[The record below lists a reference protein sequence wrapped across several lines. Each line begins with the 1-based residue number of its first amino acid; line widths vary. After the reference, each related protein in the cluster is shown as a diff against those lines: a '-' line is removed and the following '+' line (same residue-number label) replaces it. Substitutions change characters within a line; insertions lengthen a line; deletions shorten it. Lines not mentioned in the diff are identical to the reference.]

1 MDFAARNAVN
11 LSVLKR
17 HDEYIVEIIDT
28 SSHVVVYLF
37 DRDQSTWTK
46 KGVEGTISI
55 QPVFGFIVM
64 NRLGLDN
71 FMAPLVDNM
80 DLEFKD
86 EYIIYRTDDDV
97 IHGIWIFE
105 PKDRDRIGKSMK
117 KCRELS
123 LIITLPPQ
131 LSLNSSSKTT
141 ITTSKNQKTSEK
153 QPTSIPNDRHSKDL
167 LELFNIKTPP
177 PPKRNIIDD
186 LPRRYHTPPAIT
198 VRY

>member
-86 EYIIYRTDDDV
+86 EYIIYRTDDD
-97 IHGIWIFE
+97 
-105 PKDRDRIGKSMK
+105 
-117 KCRELS
+117 
-123 LIITLPPQ
+123 
-131 LSLNSSSKTT
+131 
-141 ITTSKNQKTSEK
+141 
-153 QPTSIPNDRHSKDL
+153 L

-198 VRY
+198 NNNFSSVPVKSMLSSSSIQLRNAPRAPGLSSAPSTTAQSPQ

>member
-1 MDFAARNAVN
+1 MSTKPTVLVLGGLGFIGKNFIQYLVENELASEIRVVDKLLLETVPLNKKQKEAFGKVDVYQKDLVDPKYSRIEIKMDFAARNAVN

-86 EYIIYRTDDDV
+86 EYIIYRTDDVANSVV
-97 IHGIWIFE
+97 IKYNLDARCYPWN
-105 PKDRDRIGKSMK
+105 
-117 KCRELS
+117 L
-123 LIITLPPQ
+123 
-131 LSLNSSSKTT
+131 
-141 ITTSKNQKTSEK
+141 
-153 QPTSIPNDRHSKDL
+153 DL
-167 LELFNIKTPP
+167 
-177 PPKRNIIDD
+177 
-186 LPRRYHTPPAIT
+186 
-198 VRY
+198 

>member
-1 MDFAARNAVN
+1 MSTKPTVLVLGGLGFIGKNFIQYLVENELASEIRVVDKLLLETVPLNKKQKEAFGKVDVYQKDLVDPKYSRIEIKMDFAARNAVN

-86 EYIIYRTDDDV
+86 EYIIYRTDD
-97 IHGIWIFE
+97 GIVE
-105 PKDRDRIGKSMK
+105 RI
-117 KCRELS
+117 
-123 LIITLPPQ
+123 
-131 LSLNSSSKTT
+131 
-141 ITTSKNQKTSEK
+141 
-153 QPTSIPNDRHSKDL
+153 
-167 LELFNIKTPP
+167 
-177 PPKRNIIDD
+177 
-186 LPRRYHTPPAIT
+186 
-198 VRY
+198 